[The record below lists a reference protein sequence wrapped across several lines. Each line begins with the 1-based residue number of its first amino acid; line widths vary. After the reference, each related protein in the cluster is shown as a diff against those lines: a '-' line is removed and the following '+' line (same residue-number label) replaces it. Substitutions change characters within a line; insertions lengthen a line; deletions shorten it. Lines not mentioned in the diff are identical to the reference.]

1 LIAVILAAG
10 SGTRLRP
17 LTDRTPKCLLEVA
30 GRTILDG
37 LLEAL
42 VTAGLDRSV
51 VVTGHQSEEIEA
63 HLRARARSLEVAFVR
78 NPAYASTNN
87 AASLAAA
94 RGAIGSSDF
103 VLCDADV
110 IFSVSP
116 IPALLAEP
124 AECALAI
131 DLSVPWNAEA
141 MKVEVGADR
150 TVRRISK
157 HLSAGSSAGESIGI
171 QKIGGTAAP
180 MLWDVLVPIL
190 SSDAATAY
198 YEDAFQCLIDRGVR
212 FGVSPVAPGSWM
224 EIDDAAD
231 LDAARER
238 FRT

>member
-30 GRTILDG
+30 GRTILDR
-37 LLEAL
+37 LLDAL

-51 VVTGHQSEEIEA
+51 IVTGHHSEVIEA
-63 HLRARARSLEVAFVR
+63 HLGARVRSLEVTCIR
-78 NPAYASTNN
+78 NSAYATTNN
-87 AASLAAA
+87 AASLAVA

-110 IFSVSP
+110 VFSVSP
-116 IPALLAEP
+116 IPSLLAEP
-124 AECALAI
+124 AQCALAV
-131 DLSVPWNAEA
+131 DLSVPWSAEA
-141 MKVEVGADR
+141 MKVQVDADG
-150 TVRRISK
+150 TVRRVSK
-157 HLSAGSSAGESIGI
+157 RLSAGSSAGESIGI

-180 MLWDVLVPIL
+180 MLWDVLVPL
-190 SSDAATAY
+190 LASDAATAY
-198 YEDAFQCLIDRGVR
+198 YEDAFQRLIDRGVR
-212 FGVSPVAPGSWM
+212 FGFSPVAPGSWM